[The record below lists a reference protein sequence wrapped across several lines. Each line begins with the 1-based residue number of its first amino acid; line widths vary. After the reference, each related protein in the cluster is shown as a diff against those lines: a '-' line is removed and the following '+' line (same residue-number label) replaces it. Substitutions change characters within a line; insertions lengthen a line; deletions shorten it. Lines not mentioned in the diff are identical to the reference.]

1 MVPQH
6 ADLSSQTISGRGD
19 QNAYLAASTPARTDM
34 AELSQKHGFPASEHL
49 LPPAQSSGDAAPA
62 KPDVSSPMATAGADT
77 PPETHAAA
85 KPDAAPA
92 PAKEEGGSHEVY
104 DRPVVSTIGNDTKVA
119 VDVAPTQ
126 VPGETPST
134 ESASPVDAVD
144 ARAAAPVPSH
154 SFDATP
160 PSSAQTET
168 PRIAPPPARTDIG

>member
-1 MVPQH
+1 MH
-6 ADLSSQTISGRGD
+6 
-19 QNAYLAASTPARTDM
+19 
-34 AELSQKHGFPASEHL
+34 
-49 LPPAQSSGDAAPA
+49 
-62 KPDVSSPMATAGADT
+62 TAGADT
-77 PPETHAAA
+77 PPEPQAAA

-92 PAKEEGGSHEVY
+92 REEGGSHEVY

-160 PSSAQTET
+160 PSSAQNEQ